1 VMEYQVTMFSG
12 LKG

>member
-1 VMEYQVTMFSG
+1 MEYQVTMFSG